1 MSTEDNDISTD
12 PSDYSDLEI
21 PSSVTTK
28 HETANENQMQQP
40 MAYTMSDIINQNHCI
55 TPDHPPY
62 PSAQHIT
69 IKKENEE
76 SPMHVSTSKRNE
88 LETLCLDEL
97 LQKAMSFKPN
107 LRWNI
112 RNEWCRYCGARAST
126 FSSSPWGPKKL
137 CYIHHTM
144 WKNNELN
151 LKAVAEP
158 INIDSVVDHSQCTE
172 KQYLIDIL
180 LTLNDNP
187 GKRRSLR
194 SINVHP
200 KHSYISQ
207 MHSDFEEYDEEE
219 SFCSSYS
226 MSSEAYESSD
236 KEMNDDDTIKHIK
249 QEHDPSTT
257 SNASVMHLYNKL
269 FKGTSA
275 ENKLLSH

>member
-107 LRWNI
+107 LRWN
-112 RNEWCRYCGARAST
+112 
-126 FSSSPWGPKKL
+126 
-137 CYIHHTM
+137 
-144 WKNNELN
+144 
-151 LKAVAEP
+151 
-158 INIDSVVDHSQCTE
+158 
-172 KQYLIDIL
+172 
-180 LTLNDNP
+180 
-187 GKRRSLR
+187 
-194 SINVHP
+194 
-200 KHSYISQ
+200 
-207 MHSDFEEYDEEE
+207 
-219 SFCSSYS
+219 
-226 MSSEAYESSD
+226 
-236 KEMNDDDTIKHIK
+236 
-249 QEHDPSTT
+249 
-257 SNASVMHLYNKL
+257 
-269 FKGTSA
+269 
-275 ENKLLSH
+275 